1 MHNFKGW
8 GQVRTEIKELLK
20 AANDTVLDSGQK
32 ASLRA
37 IQKRLNTG
45 QRALLLADEVGM
57 GKTRIAAALIH
68 AVKKSGGRTAVIL
81 PPNVGKQW
89 LSEIQVF
96 DQADKTLLP
105 LRSYEGFI
113 QGYAPEHSERTT
125 ERKERNRKARLQKK
139 RQMRAIPD
147 GRWHQENILLISH
160 NFARMQFHQNAS
172 GHNWRRELLP
182 AIATFL
188 RGGKK
193 HIRQNWGSP
202 TLVEATHQIARE
214 IVRHTDLPNLPNRDW
229 RNISSVEYRNLLL
242 PFIGRALGQFD
253 LVIVDEAHKSR
264 GQDSSLSRILGP
276 GTWVQPDG
284 FRMGMTAT
292 PVELDASQWINTLE
306 RVMGR
311 DDAHCETER
320 QSIRAELKQLES
332 PIRAYSEI
340 VKRLHT
346 EPLDDPL
353 VAEFERAAS
362 DFQRVLSPYVIRRD
376 KRSDRTLADF
386 KSEHGD
392 YRDVKPIHVD
402 PADASQCDASWLR
415 RFCAAEALSMLPEAG
430 RGGKLARLKLDKG
443 LIYAADLGP
452 EADNEP
458 NERFWLTNLQAEPD
472 DIYWHPAILKTVHK
486 IEELA
491 EKGHKTLV
499 FATLTKPIQALN
511 QLLDARAMLKA
522 LSSEKHWPASKV
534 RAASESAVLSAMAQ
548 LDWNGVQSIKAINA
562 LLDAQYTAAHNKR
575 SKQLD
580 KIFRSLSP
588 DTTNNPA
595 IEVLFS
601 FWNRAASEQRDRISE
616 IVDAMRLICD
626 VDTALENPKTFLRAF
641 TDLLDTLKT
650 AEDSEGEPALPDTLA
665 SRLKDHLDTFS
676 SRESSFSRVMT
687 GNTDPLT
694 RYTLQEAFN
703 RKDTWPMVLITQSL
717 VGREGLNLHKACRH
731 VILHA
736 EWNPGILEQQI
747 GRVDRK
753 GSKWG
758 QDITASG
765 NQSGAAPRIEIYT
778 VAVSGSY
785 DQHQWDVV
793 GERWRA
799 LRAQLHGEVFPIQDI
814 NTQTAL
820 RDCVRKHAPNF
831 YPK

>member
-1 MHNFKGW
+1 MNFIGW
-8 GQVRTEIKELLK
+8 IHVANEIESLLEISS
-20 AANDTVLDSGQK
+20 DTVLDSGQK

-37 IQKRLNTG
+37 IQKRLKTG

-68 AVKKSGGRTAVIL
+68 TVKKSGGRTAVIL

-113 QGYAPEHSERTT
+113 QGYAPEHSGRTT
-125 ERKERNRKARLQKK
+125 ELQERKRQERLNKA
-139 RQMRAIPD
+139 RQMRAIPESSWSD
-147 GRWHQENILLISH
+147 ETTLLISH
-160 NFARMQFHQNAS
+160 NFANMRFPRNDT

-182 AIATFL
+182 AIAAFL

-193 HIRQNWGSP
+193 HLRQNWGSP

-229 RNISSVEYRNLLL
+229 RNISSDEYRNLLL

-264 GQDSSLSRILGP
+264 GQDSSLSRVLGP
-276 GTWVQPDG
+276 VTWVQPDG

-311 DDAHCETER
+311 DDAHCESDR

-340 VKRLHT
+340 VKRLQT

-353 VAEFERAAS
+353 IAEFERAAS

-376 KRSDRTLADF
+376 KRSDKTLADF

-392 YRDVKPIHVD
+392 YRDIKPIHVD
-402 PADASQCDASWLR
+402 PADASQCDARWLR

-452 EADNEP
+452 DADNEP
-458 NERFWLTNLQAEPD
+458 SERYWLTNLQAEPD

-491 EKGHKTLV
+491 GKGHKTLV

-534 RAASESAVLSAMAQ
+534 RAASESAVLAAMAQ
-548 LDWNGVQSIKAINA
+548 LDWNGIQSIEAINA
-562 LLDAQYTAAHNKR
+562 LLDAQYTAAQNRR

-580 KIFRSLSP
+580 KIFRALSP
-588 DTTNNPA
+588 DATNNPV
-595 IEVLFS
+595 IGVLFS
-601 FWNRAASEQRDRISE
+601 FWNRAASKQRDRISE
-616 IVDAMRLICD
+616 IVDAMRLIYG
-626 VDTALENPKTFLRAF
+626 VDTALENPMTFLRAF

-650 AEDSEGEPALPDTLA
+650 AEDSEGEPALPETLA

-694 RYTLQEAFN
+694 RYTLQKSFN

-731 VILHA
+731 VVLHA
-736 EWNPGILEQQI
+736 EWNPGTLEQQI

-753 GSKWG
+753 GSRWA
-758 QDITASG
+758 QDIIAPVD
-765 NQSGAAPRIEIYT
+765 QSGAVPKIEIYT

-785 DQHQWDVV
+785 DQHQWEIVSA
-793 GERWRA
+793 RWKA
-799 LRAQLHGEVFPIQDI
+799 LRAQLHGDVIPAQKNSQQSRIQS
-814 NTQTAL
+814 
-820 RDCVRKHAPNF
+820 HAPNF
-831 YPK
+831 FPK